1 MFTEKRYAILLAVL
15 VWFISV
21 EIAYTNG
28 INPPRPSSANI
39 VSAVVY
45 DKSGGKQH
53 KIYRARII
61 YNGKSIESLKFRI
74 DGATEQ
80 IAITDIR
87 AITFTKS
94 KLSPDGFVNAM
105 LVRSE
110 GTEEIP
116 VMVKVKANNKVITLA
131 GFEESGTRVNIN
143 LTKCKRVE
151 FSAIATPNDINRP
164 VEMN

>member
-45 DKSGGKQH
+45 DKTGEKQH
-53 KIYRARII
+53 KIFRARII
-61 YNGKSIESLKFRI
+61 NNGKSIESLKFRI

-87 AITFTKS
+87 AISFTKS

-131 GFEESGTRVNIN
+131 GFEENGTRLSID

-151 FSAIATPNDINRP
+151 FSAIATPNDIKRP
-164 VEMN
+164 VEKK